1 MASTAAELWNE
12 VLQRLDEVQSVAPS
26 SAELWNE
33 VLQRLDEVRE
43 AHTKLVTAV
52 DHLGALLSTTLVTER
67 QRNLA
72 RRGIATD
79 PALDTDVPPLL
90 LPASADVEVRES
102 RESGDEAPL
111 LPEQTVADA
120 LATPEERE
128 THEPEAREASSE
140 DEHPWLTESVVIPA
154 VDDHETEEE
163 GPWLAELGVTAG
175 PTQSAEA
182 PTETAEAPP
191 ETAVLEASESVAP
204 QDPQVVDALLT
215 AEFGDA
221 AVRVVDPETLTLDA
235 FLAEEFAPADRGNGA
250 PPENLLPPTPTD
262 DPPWSIDFP
271 FLAGE
276 STLPVEPPP
285 IPEPLAPAD
294 TGDIEGT
301 LTDDTAAPEADLDP
315 PLLSFD
321 SPFLAGESTLPVEP
335 PPIPEPLAPA
345 DTGDIEGTLTDVGD
359 TDETAAPEANSD
371 RPPPSF
377 ASMTTEILEAA
388 PAEPLR
394 VADGPPAEKDT
405 LVSQGQLG
413 PNMVSEDFTITSKRH
428 KHLRLRPR

>member
-1 MASTAAELWNE
+1 MTIEGPQEEQASSTELTSSMASTA
-12 VLQRLDEVQSVAPS
+12 
-26 SAELWNE
+26 AELWNE

-301 LTDDTAAPEADLDP
+301 LTD
-315 PLLSFD
+315 
-321 SPFLAGESTLPVEP
+321 
-335 PPIPEPLAPA
+335 
-345 DTGDIEGTLTDVGD
+345 VGD

-428 KHLRLRPR
+428 KHLRLHLR

>member
-1 MASTAAELWNE
+1 MTIEGPQEEQVSSTELTSSMASTA
-12 VLQRLDEVQSVAPS
+12 
-26 SAELWNE
+26 AELWNE

-120 LATPEERE
+120 LATPEKRE

-163 GPWLAELGVTAG
+163 GPWLAELGETAG

-182 PTETAEAPP
+182 PTETAQAPP

-285 IPEPLAPAD
+285 IPEPFA
-294 TGDIEGT
+294 T
-301 LTDDTAAPEADLDP
+301 
-315 PLLSFD
+315 
-321 SPFLAGESTLPVEP
+321 
-335 PPIPEPLAPA
+335 A

-359 TDETAAPEANSD
+359 TDETAEPEAD
-371 RPPPSF
+371 LDPPPPSF

-388 PAEPLR
+388 PAESQR
-394 VADGPPAEKDT
+394 VADAPPAEKDT

-413 PNMVSEDFTITSKRH
+413 PNMVSEDLTITSKRH